1 VLCGV
6 AAAQGAAG
14 VEGRRGGLKL
24 HAARCGSPPRARARP
39 EDGMEKVLL
48 TVRGAADVL
57 SVSQLRV
64 YS

>member
-1 VLCGV
+1 VLGGV

-39 EDGMEKVLL
+39 EMEKVLL